1 MFAASMPRRSRAVL
15 TGDAT
20 QLGIK
25 MADNSQPG
33 SATVPLTRLE
43 SLLGQGG
50 RPHVLDRHV
59 YLDDWAGGIPQVL
72 KAVIALGVLAIIGI
86 TAWVVVG
93 TWLSASHAYQA
104 PASFTVSNDAV
115 AQVVHDAIAGD
126 LHAKPMSGSPTVN
139 CTTETTCDIDYTVRG
154 SPSDP
159 DSQLI
164 EPTRQMWKGLF
175 TDPQFQ
181 RGTIT
186 VSGPVTTIERKNET
200 STYYTLTC
208 DRDAASQ
215 INWDNVNGKGIR
227 TLCDYQAQTQGLPG
241 LPQTSP
247 SNQGLA
253 GHRVA
258 PGSRF
263 GPARGV
269 GVVR

>member
-1 MFAASMPRRSRAVL
+1 VRTTFLAMYTVKTTKSLGTRTAFGTPTCTDRYRARAVH
-15 TGDAT
+15 
-20 QLGIK
+20 
-25 MADNSQPG
+25 
-33 SATVPLTRLE
+33 LTRLE

-50 RPHVLDRHV
+50 RPHALDRHV
-59 YLDDWAGGIPQVL
+59 DLDDWAGGIPQVL
-72 KAVIALGVLAIIGI
+72 KAVIALGVSAIIGI
-86 TAWVVVG
+86 IAWVVIG
-93 TWLSASHAYQA
+93 TWWSASHAYKA

-139 CTTETTCDIDYTVRG
+139 CTRETTCDIAYTVQG

-181 RGTIT
+181 SGTIT
-186 VSGPVTTIERKNET
+186 VSGPVTTIGGKTET

-215 INWDNVNGKGIR
+215 INWDNVDGKGIR
-227 TLCDYQAQTQGLPG
+227 TLCAYQARTLGLLG
-241 LPQTSP
+241 LPQTSR
-247 SNQGLA
+247 SN
-253 GHRVA
+253 
-258 PGSRF
+258 
-263 GPARGV
+263 RGEV
-269 GVVR
+269 S